1 MQQIVNNTTD
11 KDFHAV
17 SFMRKVRE
25 KLSEQYQ
32 IDRQKYLERARQ
44 AMEAFKLRQ
53 TNAGR
58 P

>member
-1 MQQIVNNTTD
+1 
-11 KDFHAV
+11 
-17 SFMRKVRE
+17 MRKVRE